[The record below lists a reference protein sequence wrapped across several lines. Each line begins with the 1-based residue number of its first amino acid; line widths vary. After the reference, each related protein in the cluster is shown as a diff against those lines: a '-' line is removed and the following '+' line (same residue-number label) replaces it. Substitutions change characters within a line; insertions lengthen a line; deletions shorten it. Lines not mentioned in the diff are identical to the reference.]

1 MFLTGTNI
9 YQHLGSKHGDQR
21 KKLIIWACSV
31 SLILLVFIA
40 TISCL
45 PTKVQGGKAKSFPS
59 QTSITIVSRAIVSAC
74 KNTLYKETCISS
86 LRGTTAKTPKEF
98 FELSVQH
105 AADLAT
111 SARSHAYNITIL
123 DQKSRTNLPTGV
135 DDCSELLED
144 SVERLSNVLD
154 STKGASPDDIQTWLS
169 AALTNQETCLDSLKS
184 VNSPLEKELME
195 RAKNSSQSISN
206 SLAMYMSMKGG
217 ETKKSVGGGG
227 RRLLSDGFPDW
238 VSTSD
243 RKLLDAPIGEIRPH
257 AVVAKDGSGTH
268 GTIGEALLAASLAA
282 GGGRSV
288 IHVKAG
294 TYSED
299 SIKIPKGQNIMLVG
313 DGKGVTVIT
322 GHKSSNG
329 GYSTFSSATV
339 GVSGGGFIARDISI
353 VNSAGPSGEQAVA
366 LRVSSDKAV
375 IYRCALDGY
384 QDTLYTLSDRQFYR
398 ETDIY
403 GTVDFIFGN
412 SAAVFQNCN
421 LIAKKS
427 GHPNYVTAQ
436 GRSDPNQNTGISIQN
451 CKISGSSNTYLGR
464 PWKKCSRTVV
474 MQSNLDGS
482 INGAGWS
489 QWSGSSGLST
499 LYYGEYMNTGPGAST
514 SGRVGW
520 SGYHPSLSTE
530 EASKFTVANFIS
542 GNQWLPS
549 TGVPFD
555 AGL

>member
-1 MFLTGTNI
+1 M
-9 YQHLGSKHGDQR
+9 HL
-21 KKLIIWACSV
+21 
-31 SLILLVFIA
+31 
-40 TISCL
+40 
-45 PTKVQGGKAKSFPS
+45 
-59 QTSITIVSRAIVSAC
+59 
-74 KNTLYKETCISS
+74 
-86 LRGTTAKTPKEF
+86 
-98 FELSVQH
+98 
-105 AADLAT
+105 
-111 SARSHAYNITIL
+111 
-123 DQKSRTNLPTGV
+123 
-135 DDCSELLED
+135 
-144 SVERLSNVLD
+144 
-154 STKGASPDDIQTWLS
+154 
-169 AALTNQETCLDSLKS
+169 
-184 VNSPLEKELME
+184 
-195 RAKNSSQSISN
+195 SIS
-206 SLAMYMSMKGG
+206 
-217 ETKKSVGGGG
+217 
-227 RRLLSDGFPDW
+227 
-238 VSTSD
+238 
-243 RKLLDAPIGEIRPH
+243 
-257 AVVAKDGSGTH
+257 
-268 GTIGEALLAASLAA
+268 
-282 GGGRSV
+282 
-288 IHVKAG
+288 
-294 TYSED
+294 
-299 SIKIPKGQNIMLVG
+299 
-313 DGKGVTVIT
+313 
-322 GHKSSNG
+322 
-329 GYSTFSSATV
+329 

-451 CKISGSSNTYLGR
+451 CKISGGSNTYLGR

-482 INGAGWS
+482 IDRAGWS